1 MSASGL
7 LLIVVAFAF
16 LYFILIRPQKRR
28 QQESQRLLSSLAV
41 GDEVLTAG
49 GIYGRITEL
58 EDDAVL
64 VEIAPELRVKVSRR
78 AIGAVIPPP
87 AEEEQE
93 EDATTGDDGG

>member
-64 VEIAPELRVKVSRR
+64 VEIAPALRVKVSRR

-87 AEEEQE
+87 ADAE
-93 EDATTGDDGG
+93 EDATTVDDGG